1 VILLDTNVLSEL
13 MQRHPSGEV
22 VGWLDS
28 QPPDDI
34 WTSTIS
40 VFEVRFGLELLADG
54 RRRRAMQDAFR
65 ALCAN
70 DLAGRIAVF
79 DSTAAEAAAALAA
92 RRRKDG
98 RTVDLRDTQIAGI
111 AIARRAAIATR
122 NVRHFQDLD
131 VPVVDPWSRGRI

>member
-1 VILLDTNVLSEL
+1 MILLDTNVLSEL
-13 MQRHPSGEV
+13 MQPHPSGEV
-22 VGWLDS
+22 VDWLDG

-65 ALCAN
+65 ALCDK

-79 DSTAAEAAAALAA
+79 DSSAAEAAAALAA
-92 RRRKDG
+92 RRRKAG

-131 VPVVDPWSRGRI
+131 VAVLDPWSLRS